1 MGMAMPMRLAM
12 EKKVR
17 YKSLLL
23 CKIYNDSFQAASKV
37 GHLPCISVRSMA
49 SLDALTGADNN
60 IGFDDQF
67 GKMENFEMM
76 TDSPFNVVN
85 KYLDEN
91 RI

>member
-1 MGMAMPMRLAM
+1 M
-12 EKKVR
+12 
-17 YKSLLL
+17 
-23 CKIYNDSFQAASKV
+23 
-37 GHLPCISVRSMA
+37 RSMA

>member
-1 MGMAMPMRLAM
+1 M
-12 EKKVR
+12 
-17 YKSLLL
+17 
-23 CKIYNDSFQAASKV
+23 
-37 GHLPCISVRSMA
+37 RSMA
-49 SLDALTGADNN
+49 SLDALTGADSN

>member
-1 MGMAMPMRLAM
+1 MI
-12 EKKVR
+12 
-17 YKSLLL
+17 SL
-23 CKIYNDSFQAASKV
+23 QAASKV